1 MNLLPL
7 TFLFPLVGFLLL
19 SFSRGKWSENLSA
32 LVGVGSVGL
41 AALSAFWAIWSFHS
55 APPEGGAYTLVL
67 WQWMNVDGFAPN
79 FALYLDGLSVTML
92 GVVTGVGFLI
102 HLFASWYMRGEAGY
116 SRFFA
121 YTNLFIASMLFLV
134 LGDNLLFL
142 YFGWEGVG
150 LCSYLLIG
158 FYYSHVPNGNA
169 ALKAFI
175 VTRVGDVFMAFGLFI
190 LFQQLGTLN
199 IQELLVLAPQH
210 FAQGDMWVSLAALA
224 LLGGA
229 VGKSAQLPLQ
239 TWLADAMAG
248 PTPVSALIHAATMVT
263 AGVYLIARCHGI
275 FTLAPNVLEL
285 VGVVGA
291 VTLVLA
297 GFAAL
302 VQTDIKRILAYSTMS
317 QIGYMFLALGVGAW
331 DAAIFHLMT
340 HAFFKALLFLGAGS
354 VIIGMHHD
362 QDIRNM
368 GGLRKYMPITWI
380 TFLLGT
386 LALVGTPF
394 FSGFYSKEHIIE
406 AAGAAN
412 VWGAS
417 FAYYATLIGVFI
429 TSLYSFRV
437 YFLVFHGKERFP
449 AHDDH
454 GHGHDAHGHDDH
466 HHGGKPHESPWV
478 VTLPLVL
485 LAIPSVVIGAWVVDP
500 MLFGKFFNGVITVL
514 PQHPAM
520 HELHEE
526 WHGWVAFGLHAFQT
540 LPFWLVVAGAVIAWY
555 CYLINPK
562 VPARI
567 QASLSGLNKVLEN
580 KYYVD
585 WVNEQIIA
593 RGARCLGYGLW
604 QTGDRGLIDGLLV
617 NGSARV
623 VGWVAAVSR
632 HLQSGYIYHYAFA
645 MIIGIMALV
654 TFFVLIPQ

>member
-19 SFSRGKWSENLSA
+19 SFSRGRWSENLSA

-41 AALSAFWAIWSFHS
+41 SALSAAWAIFSFHS
-55 APPEGGAYTLVL
+55 NPPEGGAYSLVL
-67 WQWMNVDGFAPN
+67 WQWMAAGDFSTN
-79 FALYLDGLSVTML
+79 FTLYLDGLSVTML

-158 FYYSHVPNGNA
+158 FYYSNRNNGNA

-190 LFQQLGTLN
+190 LFQQFGTLN
-199 IQELLVLAPQH
+199 IQELLVLAPQK
-210 FAQGDMWVSLAALA
+210 FPEGNLWLTLATLA

-263 AGVYLIARCHGI
+263 AGVYLIARCHGL
-275 FTLAPNVLEL
+275 FTLAPDILEL
-285 VGVVGA
+285 VGIVGA

-340 HAFFKALLFLGAGS
+340 HAFFKALLFLASGA
-354 VIIGMHHD
+354 VIVACHHE
-362 QDIRNM
+362 QNIFKM
-368 GGLRKYMPITWI
+368 GGLWKKLPLAYASFVVGGAALAALP
-380 TFLLGT
+380 FLT
-386 LALVGTPF
+386 A
-394 FSGFYSKEHIIE
+394 GFYSKDEILWE
-406 AAGAAN
+406 AFASGHRELLIAGLVGAFLTSIYTFRLIFVAFHGEPKTEAHAGHGISHWLPLSVLIVLSTFVGALITPPLAGVLPESVGHAGGEPKHSLELASGAIAIAGILLAALLFLGQRRFVSALAKSAPGRFFGTWWYHAWGFDWLYDKLFVKPYLLLCQLLGRDPIDRTLGVVPFSVRGGHNLLSLTENGRLRWYAASLVGGAAILL
-412 VWGAS
+412 GA
-417 FAYYATLIGVFI
+417 L
-429 TSLYSFRV
+429 
-437 YFLVFHGKERFP
+437 
-449 AHDDH
+449 
-454 GHGHDAHGHDDH
+454 
-466 HHGGKPHESPWV
+466 
-478 VTLPLVL
+478 L
-485 LAIPSVVIGAWVVDP
+485 LA
-500 MLFGKFFNGVITVL
+500 
-514 PQHPAM
+514 
-520 HELHEE
+520 
-526 WHGWVAFGLHAFQT
+526 
-540 LPFWLVVAGAVIAWY
+540 
-555 CYLINPK
+555 
-562 VPARI
+562 
-567 QASLSGLNKVLEN
+567 
-580 KYYVD
+580 
-585 WVNEQIIA
+585 
-593 RGARCLGYGLW
+593 
-604 QTGDRGLIDGLLV
+604 
-617 NGSARV
+617 
-623 VGWVAAVSR
+623 
-632 HLQSGYIYHYAFA
+632 
-645 MIIGIMALV
+645 
-654 TFFVLIPQ
+654 